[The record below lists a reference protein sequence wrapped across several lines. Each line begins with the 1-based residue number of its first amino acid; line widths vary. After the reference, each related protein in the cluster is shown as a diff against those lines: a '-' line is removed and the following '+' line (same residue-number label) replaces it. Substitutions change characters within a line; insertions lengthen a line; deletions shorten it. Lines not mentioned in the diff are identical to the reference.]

1 MIEIKM
7 WIDTIFAS
15 WIYICIIFS
24 ILTFVA
30 GIIYLSVSFLIWAT
44 INLEGK
50 IRTQK
55 VWREAINLYKKKEKE
70 KAIKPDMKDCIW
82 NENNTESEDK
92 Q

>member
-24 ILTFVA
+24 IFTFVA
-30 GIIYLSVSFLIWAT
+30 GIIYLSLSFLIWAT
-44 INLEGK
+44 INFEGK
-50 IRTQK
+50 IRTAK
-55 VWREAINLYKKKEKE
+55 VWREAIKLYLEKQKINLKLKESDLKF
-70 KAIKPDMKDCIW
+70 
-82 NENNTESEDK
+82 ESEDK

>member
-1 MIEIKM
+1 MELE
-7 WIDTIFAS
+7 
-15 WIYICIIFS
+15 IIFEYGIGCWLYLCFAFS
-24 ILTFVA
+24 IIASIFGMV
-30 GIIYLSVSFLIWAT
+30 YLSVSFLIWAT

-70 KAIKPDMKDCIW
+70 KAIKADMKDCIW
-82 NENNTESEDK
+82 NENKTESEDK